1 MRKFSF
7 YILFFTSCC
16 FFAQTKIEL
25 PIIPLPNKCVLQ
37 KGEFKLTKNTLLFAN
52 NESLSKYLI
61 YLNSQLKNTC
71 GFNLS
76 DSKSIPKNNFIQV
89 ELIKLPN
96 QSVEAYR
103 LRIDEQKI
111 MISGDTTGIFYGI
124 QTLLQILNTQNHT
137 EIILPCIEIEDQ
149 PRFNW
154 RGMHLDVCR
163 HYFPISFVKRYI
175 DFLAMYK
182 FNTFHWHLTED
193 QGWRIEVKK
202 YPLLTE
208 VGAYRKGTMVGAYSE
223 TKFDTIRYGG
233 YYTQEEIKE
242 IVKYAQERQITIVPE
257 IEMPGHSQAAIAAYP
272 WLSCTGKKQEVA
284 KGWGVF
290 EDVYCTKDST
300 LQFLKDVL
308 DEVMTLFPGKY
319 IHIGGDECPK
329 TRWKQCDQCQSLIK
343 KEKLKDEHE
352 LQSYFIKR
360 IETYVNSKGR
370 QIIGWDEILEGG
382 LAPNAAVMS
391 WRGEEG
397 GIAAA
402 KQKHKVVM
410 SPGTHCYFDHYQ
422 AAPSDEPLAIGGYTP
437 LDKVYAYEPI
447 PKELKVDEQ
456 KYIMGAQANVWT
468 EYILNEKQVE
478 YMSMPRMAALA
489 EVLWTMPEIKNET
502 NFLTRLEK
510 HFLLLDKMH
519 VNYAKALYQIDI
531 KIRNDLK
538 PKSLFLELAA
548 NNYLGEIRYTL
559 DGSEPNYL
567 SKKYAEPLILNND
580 ISIKCA
586 LFKEKEQKGKTI
598 TKHYQVNKATNK
610 KLTFKTE
617 PSKYYNKGGGF
628 VLVNSETAKLPRVN
642 EQWLGWS
649 GDDIE
654 VTIDL
659 ENIEEINTVEIGFLK
674 EELNWIYLPK
684 EVIIFL
690 SKDGTNFNESKRI
703 DQKDYLNERTVVF
716 NLNTTKARY
725 LKILAKNNGKIK
737 TGMPGAGEDAWL
749 FCDEIKIK

>member
-1 MRKFSF
+1 MKRLSI
-7 YILFFTSCC
+7 YILFFISQ
-16 FFAQTKIEL
+16 FIFSQSKIEL
-25 PIIPLPNKCVLQ
+25 SLIPLPNKCILQ
-37 KGEFKLTKNTLLFAN
+37 KEEFRLSKSTLLFSN
-52 NESLSKYLI
+52 NKRLAKHVAYFAE
-61 YLNSQLKNTC
+61 QLKKN
-71 GFNLS
+71 NRIDLIE
-76 DSKSIPKNNFIQV
+76 SKTGLKNNFVQF
-89 ELIKLPN
+89 ELNKLPN
-96 QSVEAYR
+96 KSAESYH
-103 LRIDEQKI
+103 LSISQKGVL
-111 MISGDTTGIFYGI
+111 ISGDTSGIFYGI
-124 QTLLQILNTQNHT
+124 QTLLQIINDQKGNK
-137 EIILPCIEIEDQ
+137 IILPCIEIEDE

-163 HYFPISFVKRYI
+163 HFFPISFVKRYI

-182 FNTFHWHLTED
+182 LNTFHWHLTED
-193 QGWRIEVKK
+193 QGWRIEIKK

-208 VGAYRKGTMVGAYSE
+208 VGAFRKGSMIGAYSE

-242 IVKYAQERQITIVPE
+242 VVKYAQERQITIVPE

-272 WLSCTGKKQEVA
+272 WLSCSGKKQEVA

-308 DEVMTLFPGKY
+308 DEVLTLFPGKY

-329 TRWKQCDQCQSLIK
+329 TRWKQCVQCQSIIK
-343 KEKLKDEHE
+343 KENLKDEHE

-360 IETYVNSKGR
+360 IENYVNSKGR

-402 KQKHKVVM
+402 KQKHNVVM

-422 AAPSDEPLAIGGYTP
+422 AAPADEPLAIGGYTP

-447 PKELKVDEQ
+447 PKELNLDEQ
-456 KYIMGAQANVWT
+456 KYIMGAQGNVWT

-489 EVLWTMPEIKNET
+489 EVLWTQPETKDET

-510 HFLLLDKMH
+510 HFLLLDKMN
-519 VNYAKALYQIDI
+519 VNYAKVLYQIGV
-531 KIRNDLK
+531 KIRNDLN
-538 PKSLFLELAA
+538 PQSLFLELIA
-548 NNYLGEIRYTL
+548 NKYLGDIHYTL

-567 SKKYAEPLILNND
+567 SKKYTEPLILNND

-586 LFKEKEQKGKTI
+586 LFKEKEQKGKTT
-598 TKHYQVNKATNK
+598 TKQYQVNKATNK
-610 KLTFKTE
+610 KLSFKTE

-628 VLVNSETAKLPRVN
+628 VLVNSESGKVPRVN

-649 GDDIE
+649 GDDLE
-654 VTIDL
+654 VTIDM
-659 ENIEEINTVEIGFLK
+659 ERIQEFNTVEIGFLK

-684 EVIIFL
+684 EAVLFV
-690 SKDGTNFNESKRI
+690 SDDGNNFKEIKSI
-703 DQKDYLNERTVVF
+703 EQKDFLNERTAVF
-716 NLNTTKARY
+716 NLNNIKTQFV
-725 LKILAKNNGKIK
+725 KILAKNNGKIK

-749 FCDEIKIK
+749 FSDEIKIK